1 MRKRV
6 AMKTAASQDIKFI
19 RWSIQY
25 LVSTSSIIFVIASVD
40 GSTLTSLLTQSNRDQ
55 KDWFI
60 HGPHSK
66 GRPRVRR
73 SK

>member
-1 MRKRV
+1 M

-19 RWSIQY
+19 RRSNLQY